1 MADMD
6 YFAAL
11 GVSESD
17 TGSTDDETLDNGA
30 VEQDVAGPAA
40 DGENNKGPTEE
51 APAKADG
58 EKAAGTKSKSAQ
70 RKEDA
75 IYAKAR
81 ATMEKERDAAIA
93 AAKEEARLEAQRA
106 LQVEADKVI
115 ASMQI
120 ENPRTGKPINSKAE
134 YDQYLA
140 DREMDKVDDELEM
153 SGLSK
158 ETIQTIIKNTPEVRA
173 AAEASQEF
181 KAAAD
186 RAKLEKA
193 KLVAEAEIQEISKYD
208 PAIKSI
214 DDLRKMADYDK
225 FRSLVVNNRLS
236 YLDAFR
242 LLRYEQLTT
251 GREAGAAKQA
261 ALNAASKAHL
271 QRSDGAGEGADSE
284 VTVTDA
290 DLSRYRQ
297 FFPEMSA
304 KEIRQYAQRYA
315 TKTKR
320 TD

>member
-1 MADMD
+1 MSEMD

-17 TGSTDDETLDNGA
+17 MDSTDDSATEVD
-30 VEQDVAGPAA
+30 DVQESAGPAA
-40 DGENNKGPTEE
+40 DESIADSKTPEG
-51 APAKADG
+51 APGKADG
-58 EKAAGTKSKSAQ
+58 GAADKKSRSRQ

-81 ATMEKERDAAIA
+81 ATFEKERDAAIA

-106 LQVEADKVI
+106 LQVEADKIV
-115 ASMQI
+115 AAMKI
-120 ENPRTGKPINSKAE
+120 ENPRTGRPINSKAE

-140 DREMDKVDDELEM
+140 ERESEQIDDELQT

-158 ETIQTIIKNTPEVRA
+158 ETLQAIIKNTPEVKA

-181 KAAAD
+181 KAAAE

-193 KLVAEAEIQEISKYD
+193 KLVAEAEIKEISKYD

-251 GREAGAAKQA
+251 GREAGAARQA
-261 ALNAASKAHL
+261 AFNAASKAHL